1 MSPYKIKRKVVIM
14 KIEEGK
20 HVTVIGAGAMGR
32 QIAMNTALNGLKEG
46 YQVILTDSFEKA
58 VDSARAWASDYLKGR
73 VDKGR
78 ITQEECVIASSRLA
92 FTSDVDAAVKD
103 ADLVVEAIIENL
115 EIKRELFGRISR
127 IVKADTILA
136 TNSSNLVSSK
146 LADVTEHP
154 ERLLNLHYFNPALV
168 MKLVE
173 VVKGPHTSD
182 EAVECARA
190 FGERTGKSPIVI
202 QKEIAGFVANRI
214 NAAVTREACL
224 LLEKGIASVEDIDT
238 ACEKGLGY
246 PMGPFKLMDMTGLDV
261 NYYVRRDRFAES
273 GDPNDAPSL
282 MVIDKVI
289 KGELGRKT
297 GKGWYSY
304 EK

>member
-1 MSPYKIKRKVVIM
+1 M
-14 KIEEGK
+14 
-20 HVTVIGAGAMGR
+20 
-32 QIAMNTALNGLKEG
+32 
-46 YQVILTDSFEKA
+46 
-58 VDSARAWASDYLKGR
+58 
-73 VDKGR
+73 
-78 ITQEECVIASSRLA
+78 
-92 FTSDVDAAVKD
+92 
-103 ADLVVEAIIENL
+103 VVEAIIEDL
-115 EIKRELFGRISR
+115 EIKKELFARISR
-127 IVKADTILA
+127 IVKADAILA

-146 LADVTEHP
+146 LAGVTQHP

-182 EAVECARA
+182 EAAECARA

-224 LLEKGIASVEDIDT
+224 LLERGVASVEDIDT

-261 NYYVRRDRFAES
+261 NYFVRRDRFTES
-273 GDPNDAPSL
+273 GDPNDAPSFL
-282 MVIDKVI
+282 VIDKVI
-289 KGELGRKT
+289 KGELGRKA
-297 GKGWYSY
+297 GRGWYDY
-304 EK
+304 QDKTQ